1 MPVFSDGL
9 WWDINWRWMVVWLV
23 TAVSAFAAVGLLV
36 GARRRRR
43 SSPSAG
49 LLSGR
54 TCVYLDDRQIM
65 DTYQMNQY
73 AVALRKEVELRTTT
87 NRAVKLMWR
96 LLPFINPEAN
106 FEASRES
113 AVKYIQVA
121 EPISVIGVILDA
133 LERSNAVVHA
143 DLYES
148 TIRSGPALR
157 RVRGSGGT
165 RLSATRKWFVLLTAD
180 FTPDAAATTPG
191 ADVFTAP
198 YGDTARVRLACRPT
212 GYRAAGSTGTALPG
226 TPDGAPDAAFG
237 TEPRPA
243 PAPVPTTSSVP
254 DLTGALCLAKV
265 GSWRSTTGTLDVT
278 PLAIFR

>member
-9 WWDINWRWMVVWLV
+9 WWDINWGWMVVWLV
-23 TAVSAFAAVGLLV
+23 TAVSVFAAAGLLI

-49 LLSGR
+49 LLFGR

-87 NRAVKLMWR
+87 NRAVKLVWR
-96 LLPFINPEAN
+96 LLPFISPEAN
-106 FEASRES
+106 YEASRES
-113 AVKYIQVA
+113 AAKYIQVA

-133 LERSNAVVHA
+133 LERSNAIVHA

-148 TIRSGPALR
+148 TIRSNPALR
-157 RVRGSGGT
+157 RVRGTGGT
-165 RLSATRKWFVLLTAD
+165 RLSATRKWFVQLTAD
-180 FTPDAAATTPG
+180 FTLDEAACAPG

-198 YGDTARVRLACRPT
+198 YGDTARVRLVCRPT
-212 GYRAAGSTGTALPG
+212 GYRTADSTGTGVPS
-226 TPDGAPDAAFG
+226 TPD
-237 TEPRPA
+237 TTPRPVSAPA
-243 PAPVPTTSSVP
+243 PAPASASVP
-254 DLTGALCLAKV
+254 DLAGALCLAKV
-265 GSWRSTTGTLDVT
+265 GTWRSATGTLDVA
-278 PLAIFR
+278 PLAVFR